1 MDTIEFKSMDT
12 PGGALS
18 TGFLSPNCFD
28 RPAAQSAPAPSA
40 KPVCQTASA
49 PSCPQA
55 SVPAACPCAA
65 DPVQGASCPLPAKQ
79 QSGVPAQQSAG
90 APVTCPDGHITFGQ
104 CETTRVEVL
113 PNMQLDED
121 GRVLEVAMTL
131 LAICPNRRVAVGI
144 MLTEVDPAGNEHP
157 RGFKAIA
164 VDAHHGNCCADIA
177 VQRTR
182 FILPESL
189 RVDGC
194 TGVCQGRR
202 HFIVRA
208 EAHYIDITA

>member
-18 TGFLSPNCFD
+18 TAFLSPNCLAGTPQ
-28 RPAAQSAPAPSA
+28 PAE
-40 KPVCQTASA
+40 PVKTAT
-49 PSCPQA
+49 
-55 SVPAACPCAA
+55 PAACPAPAA
-65 DPVQGASCPLPAKQ
+65 PACPCRVDPVQGAACPLPVKQ
-79 QSGVPAQQSAG
+79 TAPAAQQIACPD
-90 APVTCPDGHITFGQ
+90 ADAVTCGDGHIYFGQ

-121 GRVLEVAMTL
+121 GRVLEVSMTL
-131 LAICPNRRVAVGI
+131 RAICPNRRVAVGI
-144 MLTEVDPAGNEHP
+144 MLTEVDAAGNEHP

-164 VDAHHGNCCADIA
+164 VDAHHGACCADIA

-194 TGVCQGRR
+194 TGVCNGRR